1 MIGKIAVSAAT
12 FAIDKP
18 YSYRIPENLCV
29 SPGCRVLIP
38 FGRGNRR
45 CEGLVLSVEEGDET
59 KLKSIETVLDE
70 KSLLTRTQLQ
80 LAAFMRERYFCTLYD
95 AVRAMLPGG
104 LWFQTRASYLLTAD
118 FSWREKTIKK
128 QGAGEILRLME
139 SLGGRAEEAQLRNL
153 ISDEEILEEALNYLT
168 RKKWVE
174 PQVEFRR
181 RSNDKTEKI
190 VSLASSPEEAM
201 EYAAHRPRSATQQK
215 AVLEL
220 LCGLGTV
227 SAKELC
233 YFTGA
238 RMNTIQALEQKG
250 YVELSERPALRCREI
265 KPAQIQRPLV
275 LNPEQEACFCGLSR
289 RMDENHPGV
298 ALLYGVTGSGK
309 TSVYIRLIQHCL
321 DRGKSAMLLVP
332 EISLTPQLLGLL
344 AAWFGDRV
352 AVLHSS
358 LGVAERYDQWKR
370 VRSGEADVVVG
381 TRSAV
386 FAPCENPGLI
396 IMDEEQ
402 EHSYKSE
409 NSPRYD
415 AREIAIWR
423 GAKENALV
431 LMGSATPS
439 VESMYRAKSGLYGL
453 YALKNRYNGKPL
465 PETRIV
471 DMRREMQMG
480 NDLTLS
486 DSLRQSI
493 HDTAAADK
501 QTILL
506 LNRRGASRALVC
518 VDCRE
523 SPDCPRCDT
532 HLTYHSANGRLM
544 CHYCGFSQPVTQRCP
559 RCGGPLKSI
568 GTGTQKVQQEL
579 EMLFPDMPTVRMDTD
594 TVNAVN
600 THEKI
605 LERFQQE
612 KIPVLIGTQMV
623 AKGLNLPQVTLVG
636 VLDADL
642 SLFTG
647 GFRAGETTFNMLTQ
661 VVGRAG
667 RGDCAGEAV
676 IQTLVPQHQV
686 IRLAA
691 EQNYDGFYDL
701 EINLRRVQKAPPFG
715 DIACVTFTGQE
726 ETAVLR
732 GAAKF
737 RDSLTACLK
746 QTPYDQE
753 TCGVLGP
760 APCVVP
766 KINYNFR
773 FRLTIRCAMTKNLR
787 FLLAHLL
794 REFARDSQ
802 NRGVSAFIDVN
813 GFDA

>member
-1 MIGKIAVSAAT
+1 MIAKIAVSAAT

-18 YSYRIPENLCV
+18 YSYRVPEEMELQ
-29 SPGCRVLIP
+29 PGQRVQLP

-45 CEGLVLSVEEGDET
+45 CEGVVLSLEAGDES
-59 KLKSIETVLDE
+59 KLKCVERVLDE
-70 KSLLTRTQLQ
+70 KPILTHTQLQ
-80 LAAFMRERYFCTLYD
+80 LAAFIRERYFCTLYE
-95 AVRAMLPGG
+95 AVRAMLPAG
-104 LWFQTRASYLLTAD
+104 LWFQTRASYCLTD
-118 FSWREKTIKK
+118 DRSWENANIKK
-128 QGAGEILRLME
+128 PGAAELLRLME
-139 SLGGRAEEAQLRNL
+139 SLGGQADENALRACIA
-153 ISDEEILEEALNYLT
+153 DEEILEAALAYLVK
-168 RKKWVE
+168 KKWAE
-174 PQVEFRR
+174 ARTEFKP
-181 RSNDKTEKI
+181 RSHDKTEKI
-190 VSLASSPEEAM
+190 VTLVSSPEEAM
-201 EYAAHRPRSATQQK
+201 AYAAVRPKSAQQQK

-220 LCGLGTV
+220 LCSLGSV
-227 SAKELC
+227 AAKEIC

-238 RMNTIQALEQKG
+238 KMPTLQALEKKG
-250 YVELSERPALRCREI
+250 YVELSERPVLRCREI
-265 KPAQIQRPLV
+265 KPANIRRPLV
-275 LNPEQEACFCGLSR
+275 LNHAQESCFAGLKDQMESS
-289 RMDENHPGV
+289 HPGI

-309 TSVYIRLIQHCL
+309 TSVYIRLIQACL
-321 DRGKSAMLLVP
+321 DSGKSAMLLVP

-358 LGVAERYDQWKR
+358 LGVGERYDQWKR
-370 VRSGEADVVVG
+370 VKNGEASVVVG

-386 FAPCENPGLI
+386 FAPCENLGAI
-396 IMDEEQ
+396 ILDEEQ

-431 LMGSATPS
+431 LLGSATPS
-439 VESMYRAKSGLYGL
+439 VESMYRAKSGLYTL
-453 YALKNRYNGKPL
+453 YTLKERYNGKPL
-465 PETRIV
+465 PKVEIV
-471 DMRREMQMG
+471 DLREEMKMG
-480 NDLTLS
+480 NDLSLS
-486 DSLRQSI
+486 YPLREAI
-493 HDTAAADK
+493 HDTRLSDK

-506 LNRRGASRALVC
+506 LNRRGNSRALVC

-523 SPDCPRCDT
+523 TPNCPRCDVR
-532 HLTYHSANGRLM
+532 LTYHSANSRLM
-544 CHYCGFSQPVTQRCP
+544 CHYCGHSQPAPNRCP
-559 RCGGPLKSI
+559 TCGGPLKPI

-579 EMLFPDMPTVRMDTD
+579 EFLFPDMPSLRMDAD
-594 TVNAVN
+594 TVSAVN

-605 LERFQQE
+605 LEKYEQE

-623 AKGLNLPQVTLVG
+623 AKGLNLPDVTLVG

-642 SLFTG
+642 SLYTG
-647 GFRAGETTFNMLTQ
+647 GYRAGETTFNMLTQ

-667 RGDCAGEAV
+667 RGDCEGRAIV
-676 IQTLVPQHQV
+676 QTLVPNHQV

-691 EQNYDGFYDL
+691 AQNYDGFYEL
-701 EINLRRVQKAPPFG
+701 EINLRRVQNAPPFG
-715 DIACVTFTGQE
+715 DVAIVTFTGQE

-737 RDSLTACLK
+737 RDSLNACLK
-746 QTPYDQE
+746 QAPYTE
-753 TCGVLGP
+753 EICTALGP

-773 FRLTIRCAMTKNLR
+773 YRLTLRCRMTKGLR

-794 REFARDSQ
+794 REFARDGQ